1 MRTTISFDPSVRP
14 VYAHLEPIVDLL
26 LANGNQLARPYRWGE
41 NRTGYYCFLS
51 KPIDFDLIESA
62 FVLPQTVSLDRSEG
76 SVECDVTWA
85 SIKGDMRPPRTAGIG
100 QERSF
105 DFEIKDFMNDSPD
118 KKDNKF
124 IGVGIALGVA
134 IGCAIGLAI
143 GNLALGIG
151 PGIAIGLAIG
161 AWMSKSR
168 R

>member
-41 NRTGYYCFLS
+41 NRTGFYCFLS

-62 FVLPQTVSLDRSEG
+62 FVLPQTVRLARSG
-76 SVECDVTWA
+76 GRVECDVTWA
-85 SIKGDMRPPRTAGIG
+85 SIKGDMSRTAEIG

-105 DFEIKDFMNDSPD
+105 DFEIKDSMSDSPG
-118 KKDNKF
+118 KKDGKF
-124 IGVGIALGVA
+124 MSVGICFGVA

-151 PGIAIGLAIG
+151 PGVAIGLVIG
-161 AWMSKSR
+161 ALITKSR